1 MELIIFFIIGA
12 LAGFAAGLFGVGGGT
27 IIVPLLF
34 IVFTQMGY
42 PTDSIMH
49 LALGTSLATIIVTS
63 ISSLMAHNK
72 KGSVMWPVFKNLA
85 PGMALGCFFGAGV
98 AGKIS
103 GTHLQIIV
111 GIFLLWVAYRMFSKS
126 KKPSAQSQQS
136 ATAANDLSASD
147 TNSNININSADATA
161 VTLPSTPNQLAAG
174 GVIGIASAIFGIG
187 GGSLTVPYL
196 THYGVVMQKA
206 VGTSAACGLPIAIA
220 GALGFMIFGMQQQL
234 DVPNTIGFVHL
245 YAFLGIASMSFITA
259 KLGAKVAHILSP
271 QLLKRCFA
279 ILLTVVGCYFLFKAY
294 MS

>member
-1 MELIIFFIIGA
+1 MELITFLVIGA

-42 PTDSIMH
+42 SPDVIMH

-98 AGKIS
+98 AGLIS
-103 GTHLQIIV
+103 GIHLQIIV
-111 GIFLLWVAYRMFSKS
+111 GIFLLWVAYRMFAKA
-126 KKPSAQSQQS
+126 KNQ
-136 ATAANDLSASD
+136 TAASTSNTADQD
-147 TNSNININSADATA
+147 TQFNEIA
-161 VTLPSTPNQLAAG
+161 LPSTPKQLAAG

-196 THYGVVMQKA
+196 TRYGVVMQKA

-220 GALGFMIFGMQQQL
+220 GALGFMFFGMQQKI
-234 DVPNTIGFVHL
+234 DVPNTIGFVHI
-245 YAFLGIASMSFITA
+245 YAFLGISVMSFFTA

-271 QLLKRCFA
+271 AMLKKCFSV
-279 ILLTVVGCYFLFKAY
+279 LLTIVGCYFLYKGLR
-294 MS
+294 

>member
-1 MELIIFFIIGA
+1 MELITFLVIGA

-42 PTDSIMH
+42 SPDVIMH

-98 AGKIS
+98 AGLIS
-103 GTHLQIIV
+103 GIHLQIIV
-111 GIFLLWVAYRMFSKS
+111 GIFLLWVAYRMFAKA
-126 KKPSAQSQQS
+126 KNQ
-136 ATAANDLSASD
+136 TASSTSNTADQD
-147 TNSNININSADATA
+147 TQFNEIA
-161 VTLPSTPNQLAAG
+161 LPSTPKQLAAG

-196 THYGVVMQKA
+196 TRYGVVMQKA

-220 GALGFMIFGMQQQL
+220 GALGFMFFGMQQKI
-234 DVPNTIGFVHL
+234 DVPNTIGFVHI
-245 YAFLGIASMSFITA
+245 YAFLGISVMSFFTA

-271 QLLKRCFA
+271 AMLKKCFS
-279 ILLTVVGCYFLFKAY
+279 ILLTIVGCYFLYKGLR
-294 MS
+294 